1 LDKLKNMKYFLCI
14 IILILS
20 IDSVLAQ
27 NENKSIL
34 TKIELTV
41 TDSLTN
47 QKLSGATVS
56 INYGES
62 NNITDKNGT
71 VSFSVKPGN
80 KIITVKYVG
89 YKPFRVS
96 LPIYSDIKLNVSL
109 IEVSQDLEDLIIS
122 SKNISGSIKRPIL
135 GVNSLN
141 IKSLQR
147 IPTAMGE
154 VDILR
159 GLQMLPGVTSVGEAA
174 NGVNIR
180 GGTTDQNLLLLDDA
194 PIFNPTHMF
203 GLFSAFPSEAV
214 SSFDLYKGNVPSR
227 FGGRAAAVLDV
238 SLSQPSL
245 TRFSMQGG
253 ISFVSNRIKLDI
265 PIIKDKLGIMISG
278 RGAFNDFLFPIISDK
293 LSNIKAKFGDGAIKV
308 FYKANSK
315 NTISYSGYYSKD
327 LFQTAILGSIGDI
340 NSTSTKY
347 DYETLNH
354 SLNWFKSISNNLN
367 IQTKLI
373 FSDYVPITLLPE
385 INSDNVVKIKSGI
398 DYKQLKSNI
407 NYSKGIHKI
416 ESGFDVIHYSIN
428 PGELLP
434 GTSLTVKPTMLNPEN
449 AYELGL
455 YVEDELEINSKL
467 TISGGLRYSQF
478 LNMGPSTVNVYNPNL
493 PIDINFVTETKTF
506 EKGQIVKSYGGFE
519 PRFGLKYSLDKNK
532 SLKLGYNLM
541 RQYLQV
547 ITNTTTPLPTSR
559 WKTSDEFIKPQIG
572 SLYTVGYGQN
582 FNQNIYEISVETY
595 LRNTKNI
602 LDYKPGADFLLSPY
616 PEISLLSGINKSY
629 GLELMVSKKK
639 GEMTGWLNYTYS
651 KSLNKV
657 DNGPEVDQKI
667 NLGDWYA
674 SNYDRPHSVNA
685 SMIIAQGKH
694 HDFSFNFTYSTGRPF
709 TTPNGYILYQDKT
722 YPFYDKRNND
732 RIPDYHRLDFAWNIY
747 NPSLKEK
754 KWKGNWTFTVYN
766 LYGRKNAYSIF
777 LRTQGTAVKAYKL
790 TVFGAPII
798 SLSYN
803 FKFNN

>member
-1 LDKLKNMKYFLCI
+1 MKYFLCI

-62 NNITDKNGT
+62 NNITDKFGT

-96 LPIYSDIKLNVSL
+96 LPIYSDTKLNVSL

-141 IKSLQR
+141 IKTLQR

-253 ISFVSNRIKLDI
+253 ISFVSNRIKLDV
-265 PIIKDKLGIMISG
+265 PIIKDKLGVMISG
-278 RGAFNDFLFPIISDK
+278 RGAFNDFLFPIISNK

-354 SLNWFKSISNNLN
+354 SINWFKSISNNLN

-398 DYKQLKSNI
+398 DYKQLKSNL

-416 ESGFDVIHYSIN
+416 ESGFDVIHYLIN

-434 GTSLTVKPTMLNPEN
+434 GTSLTVKPTILNPEN

-506 EKGQIVKSYGGFE
+506 EKGQVVKSYGGFE

-572 SLYTVGYGQN
+572 SLYTIGYGQN

-651 KSLNKV
+651 KSLNRV